1 MIGKQRQTKA
11 KFHSGH
17 ESLSIGLGSPTSKVD
32 LGVMPFK
39 ICTVHNITPD
49 IQILYACMICTP
61 KNVTLDVGQI
71 SKIFKYSRYVEIR
84 T

>member
-1 MIGKQRQTKA
+1 MVEKILLVEKITEDKQQGRRKYDRKTKAKA

-39 ICTVHNITPD
+39 ICTVHNITPV
-49 IQILYACMICTP
+49 IQILYA
-61 KNVTLDVGQI
+61 
-71 SKIFKYSRYVEIR
+71 
-84 T
+84 

>member
-1 MIGKQRQTKA
+1 MVEKILAVEKITEDKQQGRRKYDRKTKANKA

-17 ESLSIGLGSPTSKVD
+17 ESLSIGLVAPTSKVD

-39 ICTVHNITPD
+39 ICAVHNITPD
-49 IQILYACMICTP
+49 IQI
-61 KNVTLDVGQI
+61 
-71 SKIFKYSRYVEIR
+71 SYVQYVHQR

>member
-1 MIGKQRQTKA
+1 MVEKILVVEKITEDKQQEEGSMIGKQRQAKA

-49 IQILYACMICTP
+49 IQILYA
-61 KNVTLDVGQI
+61 
-71 SKIFKYSRYVEIR
+71 
-84 T
+84 

>member
-39 ICTVHNITPD
+39 ICTVHNITPV
-49 IQILYACMICTP
+49 IQILYA
-61 KNVTLDVGQI
+61 
-71 SKIFKYSRYVEIR
+71 
-84 T
+84 

>member
-1 MIGKQRQTKA
+1 MVEKMLVVEKITEDKRQGRRKYDRKTKAKA

-39 ICTVHNITPD
+39 ICTVHNITPV
-49 IQILYACMICTP
+49 IQILYA
-61 KNVTLDVGQI
+61 
-71 SKIFKYSRYVEIR
+71 
-84 T
+84 

>member
-1 MIGKQRQTKA
+1 MLVVEKITEDKQQGRRKYDRKTKAKA

-39 ICTVHNITPD
+39 ICTVHKKYYKHSKYVYTVHNITSD
-49 IQILYACMICTP
+49 IPILYA
-61 KNVTLDVGQI
+61 
-71 SKIFKYSRYVEIR
+71 
-84 T
+84 

>member
-17 ESLSIGLGSPTSKVD
+17 ESLSIGLVAPTSKVD

-39 ICTVHNITPD
+39 ICAVHNITPD
-49 IQILYACMICTP
+49 IQILH
-61 KNVTLDVGQI
+61 V
-71 SKIFKYSRYVEIR
+71 
-84 T
+84 

>member
-1 MIGKQRQTKA
+1 MVEKILAVEKIIEDKQQGRRKYDRKTKAKA
-11 KFHSGH
+11 KFHSGQ
-17 ESLSIGLGSPTSKVD
+17 ESLSIGMVAPTSKVD

-49 IQILYACMICTP
+49 IQI
-61 KNVTLDVGQI
+61 
-71 SKIFKYSRYVEIR
+71 SYVQYVHQR